1 MTFAI
6 RLKKFFTSRLKRVF
20 FRFKRDGDLFK
31 GKFFVN
37 KC

>member
-6 RLKKFFTSRLKRVF
+6 RLKGIYISFKTSF